1 MIKADNIRTT
11 TYMMGEGYLV
21 DIVEKEGTL
30 EAWLYTAACG
40 IKASMF
46 MAATADMTMEEFLA
60 RVEEEFPEYREGY
73 EDEFY
78 C

>member
-1 MIKADNIRTT
+1 MKKAENIRTT
-11 TYMMGEGYLV
+11 TYIFGEGYMV
-21 DIVEKEGTL
+21 DVVEKEGNM
-30 EAWLYTAACG
+30 EAWIYTTACG

-46 MAATADMTMEEFLA
+46 MASCEDTSMEDFLE
-60 RVEEEFPEYREGY
+60 RIEEEFPEYREGY